1 MNKSRLA
8 ARLAKKAGLSV
19 RDSKAA
25 IDALFS
31 TEPKRGI
38 IVSEL
43 VKRKRVQI
51 TGFGTFETRRRKA
64 RDGRNPQTG
73 ERIKIAAAR
82 FPAFQA
88 GKALKDRVKA

>member
-1 MNKSRLA
+1 MNKRKLA
-8 ARLAKKAGLSV
+8 ARLSKKAGLSL

-38 IVSEL
+38 IVGEL
-43 VKRKRVQI
+43 MKRKRVQI
-51 TGFGTFETRRRKA
+51 TGFGTFEIRKRRA
-64 RDGRNPQTG
+64 REGRNPQTG
-73 ERIKIAAAR
+73 EKINIAAAR

-88 GKALKDRVKA
+88 GKPLKDRVKA

>member
-1 MNKSRLA
+1 MRKSKLA
-8 ARLAKKAGLSV
+8 ARLAKKAGLSLK
-19 RDSKAA
+19 DSKAA

-31 TEPKRGI
+31 TQPKRGI
-38 IVSEL
+38 IVGEL
-43 VKRKRVQI
+43 VKRKKVQI

-73 ERIKIAAAR
+73 EKIKIAAAR

-88 GKALKDRVKA
+88 GRGLKERVKA